1 MKKVLI
7 YPGAFNPPHYGHI
20 STVELALKKQSF
32 DEVWI
37 IPSGKRDDKVIET
50 SYEDRRNLGNIFV
63 EFLKQ
68 KTDVPIKLVT
78 DELDDL
84 DGKFTHEI
92 LGKIKSQPEIDITQ
106 LIGLDGMMNLYQKIK
121 DSNAFGMEK
130 YIVVR
135 RFGYET
141 PESFF
146 HNCNII
152 LIDGQTQDISST
164 KIRNMVHCGDDN
176 YQKFAPEEIVGYI
189 KNHSLYLDKT

>member
-37 IPSGKRDDKVIET
+37 IPSGKRDDKIIST

-68 KTDVPIKLVT
+68 KYGVPVKLVT

-92 LGKIKSQPEIDITQ
+92 LGKIKSQSEIDVTQ
-106 LIGLDGMMNLYQKIK
+106 LIGLDGMMNLYQKIM
-121 DSNAFGMEK
+121 DSNAFETEK

-135 RFGYET
+135 RFGYEA

-146 HNCNII
+146 HNRNI
-152 LIDGQTQDISST
+152 LMIDELTQDISST
-164 KIRNMVHCGDDN
+164 QIRNMVHCGDAN
-176 YQKFAPEEIVGYI
+176 YQKLVPEEIADYI
-189 KNHSLYLDKT
+189 KNHSLYLN

>member
-20 STVELALKKQSF
+20 STVELVLKKQSF

-63 EFLKQ
+63 EFLKP
-68 KTDVPIKLVT
+68 KIGVPVKLVT

-92 LGKIKSQPEIDITQ
+92 LGKIKSQQGIEVTQ
-106 LIGLDGMMNLYQKIK
+106 LIGLDGMMNLYQKLR
-121 DSNAFGMEK
+121 DSSAFETEK
-130 YIVVR
+130 YTVVR

-146 HNCNII
+146 HNRNIVM
-152 LIDGQTQDISST
+152 IDGSQQDISST
-164 KIRNMVHCGDDN
+164 QIRNMIHCGDDN
-176 YQKFAPEEIVGYI
+176 YKKLVPEKIADYI
-189 KNHSLYLDKT
+189 KNHSLYLN